1 MRKTKSEKFQLKS
14 GPKMTMSSFKM
25 MGSSPVLQNGDDGS
39 TDDDI
44 VMAGLLPEVKVED
57 KADEIEYLDIP
68 KYDDQY
74 ERRDFTGTTYKT
86 RFNKTTGKKQDVKV
100 TYDQDKANEL
110 ARKYAQR
117 SDYNQMVNDQF
128 PGWNTS
134 KGIELF
140 GAEQV
145 NKIKSDMPYAGPR
158 GVENAARQ
166 ENFMDRLKYSDT
178 KNKIRYEEGSK
189 EYQLNKEMF
198 ERQYPDMNF
207 DDE

>member
-74 ERRDFTGTTYKT
+74 ERRDYTGTKFVT
-86 RFNKTTGKKQDVKV
+86 RFNKTTGKKQDVKI

-110 ARKYAQR
+110 ARKYSQR
-117 SDYNQMVNDQF
+117 SDYLQTMSDQF

-134 KGIELF
+134 KGTELY
-140 GAEQV
+140 GSE
-145 NKIKSDMPYAGPR
+145 KIKEIQSNTPYAGPR
-158 GVENAARQ
+158 GVENTARQ
-166 ENFMDRLKYSDT
+166 ENFMDRLKYSDI
-178 KNKIRYEEGSK
+178 KNKIRYPEESK

-198 ERQYPDMNF
+198 ERQYPGMSF